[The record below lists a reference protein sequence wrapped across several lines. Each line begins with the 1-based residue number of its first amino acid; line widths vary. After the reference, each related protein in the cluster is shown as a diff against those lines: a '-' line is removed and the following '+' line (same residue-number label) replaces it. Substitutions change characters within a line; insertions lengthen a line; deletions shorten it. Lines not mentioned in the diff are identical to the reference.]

1 MSDLQTAAAAGAASA
16 HEETVSGVGHAH
28 PSDGK
33 YVQIALVLGVIT
45 AAEVA
50 IPYITDVEGP
60 FLVLMLVLMVVKFFL
75 VVAWFMHLR
84 FDSALFRRLF
94 VGGIVLAVA
103 VYLAALAS
111 FQYFG
116 EDTTTLDERTG
127 DGPATAGAEA
137 E

>member
-1 MSDLQTAAAAGAASA
+1 MSDLQTAASAGAAQA

-33 YVQIALVLGVIT
+33 YVQIALILAVIT
-45 AAEVA
+45 AMEVS
-50 IPYITDVEGP
+50 IPYITEVAGIW
-60 FLVLMLVLMVVKFFL
+60 LVVMLVLMAVKFFI

-84 FDSALFRRLF
+84 FDSKLFRRLF
-94 VGGIVLAVA
+94 VGGLVLAVG
-103 VYLAALAS
+103 VYLAALTS

-116 EDTTTLDERTG
+116 DDTTSVDERRT
-127 DGPATAGAEA
+127 DAPATATDE